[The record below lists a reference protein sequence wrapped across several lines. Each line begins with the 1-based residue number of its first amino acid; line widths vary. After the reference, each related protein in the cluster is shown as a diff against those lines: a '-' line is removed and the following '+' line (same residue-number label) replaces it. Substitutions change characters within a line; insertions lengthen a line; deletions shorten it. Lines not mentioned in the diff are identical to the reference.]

1 MKHIRQI
8 IAEMTDDWKANAGVE
23 TPPVDGAAIVA
34 KMHAAGELD
43 LLDVV
48 AAAQAAP
55 MAARNRAIREQIRRR
70 T

>member
-1 MKHIRQI
+1 MKHISQI

-23 TPPVDGAAIVA
+23 TPTVDGAAIVS

-43 LLDVV
+43 FLDVV
-48 AAAQAAP
+48 AKPDRKAKHA
-55 MAARNRAIREQIRRR
+55 AIREQIRRR